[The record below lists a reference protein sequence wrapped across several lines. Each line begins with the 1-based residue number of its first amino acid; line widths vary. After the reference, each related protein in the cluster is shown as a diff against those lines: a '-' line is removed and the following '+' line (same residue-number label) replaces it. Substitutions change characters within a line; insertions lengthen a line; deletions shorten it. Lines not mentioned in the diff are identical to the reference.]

1 MKKKLAALMCA
12 AILTLSILPPP
23 SLAAGQQ
30 YPVSVEAYTDGD
42 TPCVRKVYQLALSDD
57 PASIP
62 TGDFERDGLL
72 YHFLDM
78 TRKDEVGVDTQ
89 PFIKTVTLDS
99 GTGEL
104 SEVLKLLDGQM
115 ETVTEDGYAGT
126 LFLDHTS
133 VKVEVKGYKTKSR
146 NLSATR
152 SYPNLS
158 DADLSL
164 VPKTVEDKGKTL
176 SLADIQWS
184 NDGEYYT
191 ASATYTGTSSSR
203 YATGYAVTAT
213 YAGEVSKTNCEVV
226 TYTAIFAGA
235 EPPAPEPSAEQ
246 PVDQPDQPA
255 GNGPDRLPMLGCAG
269 SGAVLAWAGMW
280 AAAKRKERRDH
291 A

>member
-12 AILTLSILPPP
+12 AILTLSAMAQP

-30 YPVSVEAYTDGD
+30 YPVSVEAYADGD
-42 TPCVRKVYQLALSDD
+42 TPYVRKVYQLALSED

-62 TGDFERDGLL
+62 TGDFERDGRL

-89 PFIKTVTLDS
+89 PFTKTITMDS

-115 ETVTEDGYAGT
+115 ETATEDGYAGT

-176 SLADIQWS
+176 TLADVQWS
-184 NDGEYYT
+184 SDGEHYT
-191 ASATYTGTSSSR
+191 ASATYTSTSSSR
-203 YATGYAVTAT
+203 YATGYTVTAT
-213 YAGEVSKTNCEVV
+213 YAGEVSKTGCEVV
-226 TYTAIFAGA
+226 TYTAIFAG
-235 EPPAPEPSAEQ
+235 EETPAPEVPDEQ
-246 PVDQPDQPA
+246 PDHPA
-255 GNGPDRLPMLGCAG
+255 DNGPDWLTMLGCAG
-269 SGAVLAWAGMW
+269 GGAALTAAGLW
-280 AAAKRKERRDH
+280 AAAKWNERRRC